1 MSQHKQGIPL
11 VPTTRTSQPASN
23 TAVKSVALATFRFLR
38 ASSAQ
43 ASKLPGLLQQASSDI
58 VEAWAESN
66 PSPKP

>member
-1 MSQHKQGIPL
+1 MSQHRQGIQL
-11 VPTTRTSQPASN
+11 STTRTSQPAGN

-58 VEAWAESN
+58 VEAWAES
-66 PSPKP
+66 SPKP

>member
-1 MSQHKQGIPL
+1 MKQGIPL
-11 VPTTRTSQPASN
+11 NSAKTASSGS
-23 TAVKSVALATFRFLR
+23 TVKSVALATFRFLR
-38 ASSAQ
+38 ASSTQ

>member
-1 MSQHKQGIPL
+1 MKQGISL
-11 VPTTRTSQPASN
+11 KSVPATNSGS
-23 TAVKSVALATFRFLR
+23 AVKSVALATFKFLR

-43 ASKLPGLLQQASSDI
+43 ASKLPGIIQQASSDI

>member
-11 VPTTRTSQPASN
+11 STTRNSQPAGN

-58 VEAWAESN
+58 CEAWAES
-66 PSPKP
+66 SPKP

>member
-58 VEAWAESN
+58 VQAWAES
-66 PSPKP
+66 SPKQ